1 MTSGSTRVRN
11 LFWPALLCALSGA
24 AVFQFLG
31 NSTRSYIG
39 SASLFYWWGFQWIN
53 PRSETQHGL
62 LILGI
67 CFWLLVRNI
76 RESEPV
82 PEVGAPELPAAAG
95 AMIGG
100 LLVHAVGFVAE
111 QARVSIFGLLLF
123 TWGVIAF
130 AGGRRWA
137 RAAAFPVTFMV
148 FAIPLSALDSAGFWL
163 RMWVVD
169 ASAWLTHGLGIGVI
183 VNGTQLLSPDG
194 RYDYDVAAACSG
206 VRSLVALTALS
217 LIIGYIRFRSAWLRL
232 ALFALSFP
240 LIYLGNVLRIMA
252 IIVAAH
258 LWGQAWGDR
267 VHDIMGYGVFAL
279 VLGGVYAAAEIIGH
293 LRPDWVAGAPGP
305 GTHEEPQAHPLSA
318 SAPLGI
324 IWYRAACAGVLLS
337 AASVGILLSHVESL
351 PSQGRVGVTL
361 TPDGRAPVELPTFL
375 GTEWIGR
382 RTEVTEAERQ
392 LLPED
397 TGFSR
402 KTYVS
407 IGDPSKQA
415 FMSIVLSGHDRTSI
429 HRPELCLV
437 AQGWSI
443 RGAFPHDF
451 SYPGRVAGF
460 TATVLRVEK
469 GVSTKAGKVEVPQL
483 VAYYF
488 VGGDVVVASHWDRLI
503 RDAWNRVAHGR
514 ADRWAYVL
522 VQTGEPE
529 GEAEALRTIQE
540 ILDETLPVFQ
550 KPG

>member
-1 MTSGSTRVRN
+1 MTSGSTRVRT
-11 LFWPALLCALSGA
+11 LFWPALICALSGA

-39 SASLFYWWGFQWIN
+39 SASLFYWWGFQWVN

-67 CFWLLVRNI
+67 SIWLFVRNLRI
-76 RESEPV
+76 RESLQDGLV
-82 PEVGAPELPAAAG
+82 TFLPEAVAA
-95 AMIGG
+95 MVGG

-123 TWGVIAF
+123 TWGAVAF

-137 RAAAFPVTFMV
+137 RAAAFPVAFMV

-169 ASAWLTHGLGIGVI
+169 ASARLVHGLGIAVI

-217 LIIGYIRFRSAWLRL
+217 LIVGYLRFSSVWLRA

-240 LIYLGNVLRIMA
+240 LIYIGNVARIVA
-252 IIVAAH
+252 IIVSAQ

-267 VHDIMGYGVFAL
+267 VHDVMGYGVFAL
-279 VLGGVYAAAEIIGH
+279 VLGGVFAFAEVIARLKPSWLTQTPAPGAENAPHSPARPTEIKGPWAMAGVIALTAIAVAAFISH
-293 LRPDWVAGAPGP
+293 VAGLP
-305 GTHEEPQAHPLSA
+305 S
-318 SAPLGI
+318 LG
-324 IWYRAACAGVLLS
+324 RAGVDLS
-337 AASVGILLSHVESL
+337 S
-351 PSQGRVGVTL
+351 
-361 TPDGRAPVELPTFL
+361 DGREPVELPTFL
-375 GTEWIGR
+375 GTDWIGR
-382 RTEVTEAERQ
+382 RAEVTQAERQ

-407 IGDPSKQA
+407 IADPAKQA

-437 AQGWSI
+437 AQGWTI
-443 RGAFPHDF
+443 RGSFPHYF
-451 SYPGRVAGF
+451 SYPGRSGF
-460 TATVLRVEK
+460 PATVLRVEK
-469 GVSTKAGKVEVPQL
+469 EVPVQGGKVAVPQL

-503 RDAWNRVAHGR
+503 RDAWNRVVHGR

-522 VQTGEPE
+522 IQTGESD
-529 GEAEALRTIQE
+529 GEAEALKRIQV
-540 ILDETLPVFQ
+540 ILDETLPLFQ
-550 KPG
+550 RPI